1 MVDAFLDINKKNSK
15 DSTRQQV
22 ANPESVAQNY
32 VSNASSFGTI
42 VYPPSEFP
50 EARTGSHLILICIM
64 LISVLQKIISFSFQF
79 SSLFVCFNT

>member
-1 MVDAFLDINKKNSK
+1 MYPHHINDLEFANALVDAFLEINEKTST

-22 ANPESVAQNY
+22 VNPESVEQFNEDY

-50 EARTGSHLILICIM
+50 EARTGSHLI
-64 LISVLQKIISFSFQF
+64 
-79 SSLFVCFNT
+79 